1 MNIMWLGVGLTTDTI
16 KTQMYKREWTTCS
29 KFTNQLRLSSQ
40 DSWGDLYD
48 HINEHVNLQFDN
60 E

>member
-29 KFTNQLRLSSQ
+29 KFTKQLRLSNQ